1 MTEPVV
7 VLVVGLP
14 GAGKTTLIDR
24 AANSSDW
31 TVLDL
36 DRFRRRLPTA
46 LRRIPLPYPVYV
58 PVVIVAIA
66 REMHVVVES
75 RGTYAWL
82 RRLVCARARARG
94 HLAVILLLEVPPDAA
109 STGQVRRGRV
119 VPGWVMRWHV
129 TRWNWLLDAA
139 RTGALAAEGWS
150 QVTVLDRAQ
159 ASAVDDLGELVRWP
173 SAVRRDGNELSEP
186 HGHASVDASL
196 SGLDPDDQQSLPPSG
211 AASP

>member
-7 VLVVGLP
+7 VLLVGLP

-24 AANSSDW
+24 AASSSDW

-36 DRFRRRLPTA
+36 DRFRRRLPAA

-82 RRLVCARARARG
+82 RRLVSARARARG
-94 HLAVILLLEVPPDAA
+94 HLAVIVLLDVPPEAA
-109 STGQVRRGRV
+109 STGQVRRGRA
-119 VPGWVMRWHV
+119 VPAWVMRWHV
-129 TRWNWLLDAA
+129 TRWNRLLDAA

-150 QVTVLDRAQ
+150 EILVLDRAQ
-159 ASAVDDLGELVRWP
+159 ASAVDDLGKLVHWP
-173 SAVRRDGNELSEP
+173 SSVRRDGNELSEA
-186 HGHASVDASL
+186 HGHASVDVSL
-196 SGLDPDDQQSLPPSG
+196 SGLDPDDQQSLPP
-211 AASP
+211 